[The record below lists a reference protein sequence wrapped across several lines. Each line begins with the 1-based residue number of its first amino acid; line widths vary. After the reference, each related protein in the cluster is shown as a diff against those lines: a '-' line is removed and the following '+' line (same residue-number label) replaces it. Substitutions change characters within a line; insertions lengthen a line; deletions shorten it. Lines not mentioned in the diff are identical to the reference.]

1 MRSRLLLHLLSALFF
16 VFAMV
21 PLGASAQTTNE
32 YESSLG
38 YVISWSDDWVQ
49 DEAFSLVTEGQLDIM
64 TLFSIDGQ
72 SFVMFTG
79 FNATLIDP
87 QDMIDPD
94 ATANITDEDLD
105 ADVPYTV
112 IEEDGSI
119 ERAELYMFDDGKT
132 GIVVTIWGPSLG
144 FDDLVATA
152 QETIAINGSPVLTGE
167 PLGDAE
173 TTSTDVA
180 TEETTSST
188 SSSRSTR
195 STGTEEATEEAT
207 ESTSSGSSRSTR
219 STGTE
224 EATEE
229 ATESTSSGSSRST
242 RSTST
247 EEATEEA
254 TESTSSG
261 SSRSTR
267 STGTEEATEASSS
280 SGSTRTTRTSSST
293 DGAGVYTSPIYG
305 ATLQYDPEVWT
316 LADSYEDSANSYAEF
331 QSDTSVLTVW
341 ELEGYGSDVSAC
353 ITQGAEAYVDGNE
366 LIKNWQIA
374 TRANGDEMISLG
386 DTEAWVVATFTYDG
400 ESRVAYVNCQAIPG
414 EDAVVVVM
422 LTTSPEDYNAQLD
435 LVLEIMDTLEFAN

>member
-224 EATEE
+224 EATE
-229 ATESTSSGSSRST
+229 
-242 RSTST
+242 
-247 EEATEEA
+247 
-254 TESTSSG
+254 
-261 SSRSTR
+261 
-267 STGTEEATEASSS
+267 ASSS